1 MKLLIDLDPIVYRV
15 GFATQ
20 KKMEDGEIEAEPVQ
34 FALFTVKRF
43 MTTLLQDTE
52 AEEYIGFLTGK
63 GNFRYTIDSEYKAN
77 RKGTDKP
84 VHYQAIRDYLEKHY
98 NTKVIEGKE
107 ADDALAE
114 NQTEDTAIAT
124 IDKDLLMVAGRHYN
138 YVKKEWQTVTPEGG
152 TKFFYKQMLMGDK
165 VDNIPGIRGIGPKKA
180 EKLLDETK
188 REDWD
193 KLIEEK
199 YEEFF
204 GEGWFKRMV
213 QNTQLLWMIQTD
225 VLMPMNIEG
234 YNETEE
240 EE

>member
-1 MKLLIDLDPIVYRV
+1 MYYMKLLIDLDPIVYRV

-20 KKMEDGEIEAEPVQ
+20 NKMEDGRIEAEPINYV
-34 FALFTVKRF
+34 LYTVKRF
-43 MTTLLQDTE
+43 MTTLLHDTG
-52 AEEYIGFLTGK
+52 ADEYIGFLTGK
-63 GNFRYTIDSEYKAN
+63 DNFRHKIDSEYKAN
-77 RKGTDKP
+77 RSGTSKP
-84 VHYQAIRDYLEKHY
+84 VHYQAIRDYLSEHY
-98 NTKVIEGKE
+98 NTEIIDGKE

-124 IDKDLLMVAGRHYN
+124 IDKDLLMVAGKHYN
-138 YVKKEWQTVTPEGG
+138 YVKKEWQTVTPEEG

-165 VDNIPGIRGIGPKKA
+165 VDNIPGIKGIGPKKA
-180 EKLLDETK
+180 EKLLDETN

-204 GEGWFKRMV
+204 KEGWFTRMI
-213 QNTQLLWMIQTD
+213 QNTQLLWMIQKD

-234 YNETEE
+234 YVNGE
-240 EE
+240 

>member
-20 KKMEDGEIEAEPVQ
+20 KKMPDGEVEAEPVNY
-34 FALFTVKRF
+34 ALYTVKRF
-43 MTTLLQDTE
+43 MTTLLNNTKAD
-52 AEEYIGFLTGK
+52 EYIGFLTGK
-63 GNFRYTIDSEYKAN
+63 DNFRYTIDSEYKAN

-84 VHYQAIRDYLEKHY
+84 VHYQAIREYLEKYY
-98 NTKVIEGKE
+98 NTEVINGKE

-138 YVKKEWQTVTPEGG
+138 YVKKEWQTVTPEEG
-152 TKFFYKQMLMGDK
+152 TKFFYKQMLMGDT
-165 VDNIPGIRGIGPKKA
+165 VDNIPGIKGIGPKKA
-180 EKLLDETK
+180 EKLLDKTK

-193 KLIEEK
+193 KLVEEK

-204 GEGWFKRMV
+204 GEGWFHRML
-213 QNTQLLWMIQTD
+213 QNTQLLWMIQKD
-225 VLMPMNIEG
+225 VLMPMKVEG

-240 EE
+240 K

>member
-20 KKMEDGEIEAEPVQ
+20 HKMPDGEIEAEPVRY
-34 FALFTVKRF
+34 ALYTVKRF
-43 MTTLLQDTE
+43 MTSLLNDTGPD
-52 AEEYIGFLTGK
+52 EYVGFLTGK
-63 GNFRYTIDSEYKAN
+63 DNFRYTIDSEYKAN
-77 RKGTDKP
+77 RKGVSKP
-84 VHYQAIRDYLEKHY
+84 VHYQAIRDYLEKNY
-98 NTKVIEGKE
+98 NTEIVDGKE

-114 NQTEDTAIAT
+114 HQTNETAIAT
-124 IDKDLLMVAGRHYN
+124 IDKDLLMVAGWHYN

-165 VDNIPGIRGIGPKKA
+165 VDNIPGIKGIGPKKA

-193 KLIEEK
+193 KLVEEK

-204 GEGWFKRMV
+204 GDGWFTRMV
-213 QNTQLLWMIQTD
+213 QNTQLLWMIQKDT
-225 VLMPMNIEG
+225 LMPMNIEG
-234 YNETEE
+234 YANEAEK
-240 EE
+240 